1 MNEDETDPAYY
12 DGIWPYKQK
21 EVIDFDDLGEHRIFA
36 ISGNTGA
43 GKTTIFDAICYVLY
57 GEASGEE
64 RSDTSMLR
72 SQFADD
78 NVYTSVELTFQLKGK
93 RYEIKRQLGH
103 KKQGNKTIT
112 GHAVELYEVIDEEK
126 VPAVDR
132 FHVTDVN
139 KKVEDL
145 IGLSKHQFSQIVML
159 PQGEFRKL
167 LTSETENKEEILR
180 RIFKTD
186 RYKLMRELLDQ
197 KRKQWKDVLQE
208 KQKERELY
216 FRNVF
221 KLPIRD
227 GAILETLVEQEHV
240 NTHQVVEALEQET
253 AVYKAEVEQ
262 LQVEQDVQTKQLK
275 DAETRFHAAK
285 SVNEKFIDLQQKNEK
300 YNTLQENRT
309 VIEMKETSFK
319 RAEQAKR
326 LLPFEQWHEE
336 AMQNEQKAES
346 LLKQIIAKKENIM
359 NNFELAQEKYEVV
372 KNKES
377 ERENV
382 KKLVQRLEELQP
394 IIASLAEKQLN
405 LQNAE
410 IQIGKLKESMQ
421 NLDRQLEEH
430 TNQKQLMTGEL
441 QQLEQALEQYV
452 DKVEE
457 LTNMREDAKV
467 LKQAYDVWQEKQ
479 KFEKEK
485 EAAYSKMQLAVNA
498 YENMERRWLSEQAGI
513 LALHLHDGE
522 SCPVC
527 GSTTHPKKA
536 TEQSGAI
543 DENELNGLRD
553 KKNIA
558 EKLHVQLEEK
568 WNFYHHQYEQ
578 VIEEVKKRGYQS
590 EELVETYSALV
601 QKGKQLATEVNTLKA
616 SEETRKQIAV
626 KIKSVEEKV
635 DALQKQKRE
644 VETEQHRI
652 EMDCMQLRTSYEH
665 DKKNIPE
672 NLQTVQAWKVQFDQ
686 AMHELKLMEDEW
698 KKVQEAYQHWQNENI
713 RIQAEQEGATNQF
726 ESAKLKKEETFTRFM
741 KELEQSGFTDQST
754 YKEAKLSDAEME
766 LIQKEIQ
773 SYYSF
778 LEVLAKQI
786 EELHV
791 ELKDKEYMDITALG
805 EHIKELEINLDIIKE
820 KRQRAQ
826 NAVTYISDLH
836 ENIRRIDEQIHEE
849 EKAFQELVDL
859 YEVMKG
865 DNESRIS
872 FERYILIEYLEQI
885 VQIANERLRKLSNGQ
900 FYLKRSERVEKRN
913 RQSGLGLDV
922 YDAYTGQTRDVK
934 TLSGGEK
941 FNASLCLALGMAD
954 VIQAYEGGISIE
966 TMFIDEG
973 FGSLDEESL
982 TKAVDTLID
991 LQKSGRFIGVISHVQ
1006 ELKNAMPAVLEV
1018 TKQKDGCSQTRFVV
1032 K

>member
-1 MNEDETDPAYY
+1 MRPIQLIMTAF
-12 DGIWPYKQK
+12 GPYKQK

-126 VPAVDR
+126 IPAVDR

-227 GAILETLVEQEHV
+227 GALLEALVEQEHV

-275 DAETRFHAAK
+275 DAETRFHTAK

-300 YNTLQENRT
+300 YNTLQENRS
-309 VIEMKETSFK
+309 VIEMKEISFK

-336 AMQNEQKAES
+336 AMENEQKAES

-359 NNFELAQEKYEVV
+359 NNFELAQEKYEAI
-372 KNKES
+372 KNKEP
-377 ERENV
+377 ERENA

-410 IQIGKLKESMQ
+410 IQLGKLKESMQ

-430 TNQKQLMTGEL
+430 TNQKQLMSGEL
-441 QQLEQALEQYV
+441 QQLERVLERYV

-479 KFEKEK
+479 KFEQEK
-485 EAAYSKMQLAVNA
+485 ETAFTKMQETVRA

-527 GSTTHPKKA
+527 GSTNHPKKA
-536 TEQSGAI
+536 SEQSDAI
-543 DENELNGLRD
+543 NEKELNDLRD

-558 EKLHVQLEEK
+558 EKLHVQVEEK
-568 WNFYHHQYEQ
+568 WNFYHLQYEQ
-578 VIEEVKKRGYQS
+578 VIEEVKKRGYRS
-590 EELVETYSALV
+590 EELAETYSALV

-616 SEETRKQIAV
+616 SEETRKQTAV
-626 KIKSVEEKV
+626 KIKSIEEKV
-635 DALQKQKRE
+635 DALQKQKHE

-686 AMHELKLMEDEW
+686 AIHELKLMEDEW

-713 RIQAEQEGATNQF
+713 RIQAEQEGASNQF
-726 ESAKLKKEETFTRFM
+726 ESAKSKKEETFTRFM
-741 KELEQSGFTDQST
+741 KELEQSGFTNQIT
-754 YKEAKLSDAEME
+754 YKEAKLSDAEMDM
-766 LIQKEIQ
+766 LQKEIQ
-773 SYYSF
+773 SYYSS

-786 EELHV
+786 EELHA

-826 NAVTYISDLH
+826 NAVAYISDLH

-982 TKAVDTLID
+982 TKAVDALID

>member
-1 MNEDETDPAYY
+1 MRPIQLIMTAF
-12 DGIWPYKQK
+12 GPYKQK
-21 EVIDFDDLGEHRIFA
+21 EVIDFKDLGEHRIFA

-64 RSDTSMLR
+64 RSDTNMLR

-93 RYEIKRQLGH
+93 SYEIKRQLGH

-126 VPAVDR
+126 FPCVDR

-186 RYKLMRELLDQ
+186 RYKLMREILDQ

-221 KLPIRD
+221 KLPIRN
-227 GAILETLVEQEHV
+227 GALLETLVEQEHV

-253 AVYKAEVEQ
+253 IWYNAEVEQ
-262 LQVEQDVQTKQLK
+262 LHLEQNDKTKQLK
-275 DAETRFHAAK
+275 EAEARFHAAK
-285 SVNEKFIDLQQKNEK
+285 AVNEKFKDLEQKNEK
-300 YNTLQENRT
+300 YSTLQENRA
-309 VIEMKETSFK
+309 VIEMKEKSFK
-319 RAEQAKR
+319 HAEQAKR
-326 LLPFEQWHEE
+326 LLPFEQWYEE
-336 AMQNEQKAES
+336 AMQHEQQSES
-346 LLKQIIAKKENIM
+346 LLKQIIAKKEHIM
-359 NNFELAQEKYEVV
+359 NSFALAQEKYEAL
-372 KNKES
+372 KNKAS
-377 ERENV
+377 ERENA
-382 KKLVQRLEELQP
+382 KKQVQRLEELQP
-394 IIASLAEKQLN
+394 IIASLAEKKLN

-410 IQIGKLKESMQ
+410 IQIGKLKEGMQ
-421 NLDRQLEEH
+421 KLDEQLEAH
-430 TNQKQLMTGEL
+430 TNEKQRMSGEL
-441 QQLEQALEQYV
+441 QQLEVALEQYV
-452 DKVEE
+452 AKVEE

-479 KFEKEK
+479 KYEQEKEI
-485 EAAYSKMQLAVNA
+485 AFHKMQLAVSA
-498 YENMERRWLSEQAGI
+498 YEDMERRWLSEQAGI

-527 GSTTHPKKA
+527 GSMDHPKKA
-536 TEQSGAI
+536 TEQSNAI
-543 DENELNGLRD
+543 DEKELNGLRE
-553 KKNIA
+553 KKNVA
-558 EKLHVQLEEK
+558 EKSHVQLEEK
-568 WNFYHHQYEQ
+568 WNFYRVQYEQ
-578 VIEEVKKRGYQS
+578 VIEEVLKRGYRA
-590 EELVETYSALV
+590 EELVETYRALV
-601 QKGKQLATEVNTLKA
+601 QKGKQLAADVNALKA

-626 KIKSVEEKV
+626 NIKSVEEKV
-635 DALQKQKRE
+635 EELQKQKRE
-644 VETEQHRI
+644 VETMQHRT
-652 EMDCMQLRTSYEH
+652 EMECMQLRTSYEH
-665 DKKNIPE
+665 DKQNIPE
-672 NLQTVQAWKVQFDQ
+672 SLQTVQAWKVQFDQ
-686 AMHELKLMEDEW
+686 ALQELRFMEDEW
-698 KKVQEAYQHWQNENI
+698 EKVQEAYQHWQNENI
-713 RIQAEQEGATNQF
+713 RIQAEHDSASNQF
-726 ESAKLKKEETFTRFM
+726 NGAKEKKEETFTRFM
-741 KELEQSGFTDQST
+741 KELEQSGFTDQLT
-754 YKEAKLSDAEME
+754 YTESKLNDAEMDK
-766 LIQKEIQ
+766 LQQEIR
-773 SYYSF
+773 SYYSS
-778 LEVLAKQI
+778 LEVLTKQI
-786 EELHV
+786 EELKA
-791 ELKDKEYMDITALG
+791 ELKDKEYMDISSLD
-805 EHIKELEINLDIIKE
+805 EQVKELEIHLDIIKE

-826 NAVTYISDLH
+826 NAVSYITDLH
-836 ENIRRIDEQIHEE
+836 ENIKRIDEQIHEE

-865 DNESRIS
+865 DNDSRIS

-982 TKAVDTLID
+982 TKAVDALID

>member
-1 MNEDETDPAYY
+1 MRPIQLIMTAF
-12 DGIWPYKQK
+12 GPYKQK

-227 GAILETLVEQEHV
+227 GALLETLVEQEHV

-253 AVYKAEVEQ
+253 AVYKAEGEQ

-359 NNFELAQEKYEVV
+359 NNFELAQKKYEVV
-372 KNKES
+372 KNKEP
-377 ERENV
+377 ERENA

-410 IQIGKLKESMQ
+410 MQIGKLKESMQ

-430 TNQKQLMTGEL
+430 TNQKQLMSGEL

-479 KFEKEK
+479 KFEQEK

-527 GSTTHPKKA
+527 GSTNHPKKA

-543 DENELNGLRD
+543 DENELNDLRD

-558 EKLHVQLEEK
+558 EKLLVQIEEK
-568 WNFYHHQYEQ
+568 WNFYHLQYEQ
-578 VIEEVKKRGYQS
+578 VIEEVKKRGYHS

-616 SEETRKQIAV
+616 SEETRKQTAV
-626 KIKSVEEKV
+626 KIKSVEKKV

-672 NLQTVQAWKVQFDQ
+672 NLQTVQEWKVQFDQ
-686 AMHELKLMEDEW
+686 AMHELRLMEDEW

-741 KELEQSGFTDQST
+741 KELEQSGFTDQPT

-766 LIQKEIQ
+766 MIQKEIQ
-773 SYYSF
+773 SYYSS

-786 EELHV
+786 EELHA

-826 NAVTYISDLH
+826 NTVTYISDLH

-982 TKAVDTLID
+982 TKAVDALID

>member
-1 MNEDETDPAYY
+1 MRPLQLIMTAF
-12 DGIWPYKQK
+12 GPYKQR
-21 EVIDFDDLGEHRIFA
+21 EIIDFSDLGDYRIFA

-78 NVYTSVELTFQLKGK
+78 NVYTSVELIFQLKGK
-93 RYEIKRQLGH
+93 QYEIKRQLGH
-103 KKQGNKTIT
+103 KKQGNKTVT
-112 GHAVELYEVIDEEK
+112 GHAVELYEVIGDEK
-126 VPAVDR
+126 VPCVDR

-227 GAILETLVEQEHV
+227 GSLLETLVQQEHV

-253 AVYKAEVEQ
+253 SCYEAEVEQ
-262 LQVEQDVQTKQLK
+262 LQALQTLQTQQLK
-275 DAETRFHAAK
+275 EVDGRFHAAK
-285 SVNEKFIDLQQKNEK
+285 SVNEKFKDLQQKQEQQT
-300 YNTLQENRT
+300 TLQENRAQ
-309 VIEMKETSFK
+309 IEMQERRFK
-319 RAEQAKR
+319 HAEQAKR
-326 LLPFEQWHEE
+326 LIPFEQWYEE
-336 AMQNEQKAES
+336 ALQSEQNAEQ
-346 LLKQIIAKKENIM
+346 LLKQIAVKKEKTAET
-359 NNFELAQEKYEVV
+359 FGLAQEKYEDLKCRESVREEAK
-372 KNKES
+372 KN
-377 ERENV
+377 
-382 KKLVQRLEELQP
+382 VQRLEELQP
-394 IIASLAEKQLN
+394 IIASLAEKKST
-405 LQNAE
+405 LQKAE
-410 IQIGKLKESMQ
+410 LQGEKLKAGVHKLEQ
-421 NLDRQLEEH
+421 QLEG
-430 TNQKQLMTGEL
+430 QISKKQQIAGEL
-441 QQLEQALEQYV
+441 QQLEVALEQYV
-452 DKVEE
+452 VKVEE

-467 LKQAYDVWQEKQ
+467 LKQAYDVWKEKQTNEQEKQ
-479 KFEKEK
+479 T
-485 EAAYSKMQLAVNA
+485 AYQRMEIAVKA
-498 YENMERRWLSEQAGI
+498 YEDMERRWLNEQAGV

-522 SCPVC
+522 CCPVC
-527 GSTTHPKKA
+527 GSTNHPKKA
-536 TEQSGAI
+536 TELGDSI
-543 DENELNGLRD
+543 DEKQLNELREN
-553 KKNIA
+553 KNVA

-568 WNFYHHQYEQ
+568 WNFYRLQYEQ
-578 VIEEVKKRGYQS
+578 VIEEVVKRGYRS
-590 EELVETYSALV
+590 EELVETYRELV
-601 QKGKQLATEVNTLKA
+601 QKGKQLAAEVNALKA
-616 SEETRKQIAV
+616 SEEKRKQLASSL
-626 KIKSVEEKV
+626 KGLEEQLEE
-635 DALQKQKRE
+635 LQKQKRE
-644 VETEQHRI
+644 AEAMQHRTEI
-652 EMDCMQLRTSYEH
+652 ECIELRTSYEH
-665 DKKNIPE
+665 NQQKIPE
-672 NLQTVQAWKVQFDQ
+672 SLQTLEAWKQQFDD
-686 AMHELKLMEDEW
+686 AIKELRLMEDEW

-713 RIQAEQEGATNQF
+713 RIQAEYDGAMKQVTQTK
-726 ESAKLKKEETFTRFM
+726 EKKEETLLRFTT
-741 KELEQSGFTDQST
+741 ELQQGGFIDQQA
-754 YKEAKLSDAEME
+754 YKEAKLSDIEMKH
-766 LIQKEIQ
+766 LQDQIQK
-773 SYYSF
+773 YYSS

-786 EELHV
+786 EELTN
-791 ELKDKEYMDITALG
+791 ELAGKEWTNITVL
-805 EHIKELEINLDIIKE
+805 EEQMKELEIQLDITKE

-826 NAVTYISDLH
+826 SAVAYISDLY
-836 ENIRRIDEQIHEE
+836 ENIKRIDEQIHEE

-982 TKAVDTLID
+982 TKAVDALID

>member
-1 MNEDETDPAYY
+1 MRPIQLIMTAF
-12 DGIWPYKQK
+12 GPYKQK

-227 GAILETLVEQEHV
+227 GALLETLVEQEHV

-253 AVYKAEVEQ
+253 AVYKAEGEQ

-359 NNFELAQEKYEVV
+359 NNFELAQKKYEVV
-372 KNKES
+372 KNKEP
-377 ERENV
+377 ERENA

-410 IQIGKLKESMQ
+410 MQIGKLKESMQ

-430 TNQKQLMTGEL
+430 TNQKQLMSGEL

-479 KFEKEK
+479 KFEQEK

-527 GSTTHPKKA
+527 GSTNHPKKA

-543 DENELNGLRD
+543 DENELNDLRD

-558 EKLHVQLEEK
+558 EKLHVQIEEK

-578 VIEEVKKRGYQS
+578 VIEEVKKRGYHS

-616 SEETRKQIAV
+616 SEETRKQTAV

-686 AMHELKLMEDEW
+686 AMHELRLMEDEW

-741 KELEQSGFTDQST
+741 KELEQSGFTDQPT

-766 LIQKEIQ
+766 MIQKEIQ
-773 SYYSF
+773 SYYSS

-786 EELHV
+786 EELHA

-982 TKAVDTLID
+982 TKAVDALID

>member
-1 MNEDETDPAYY
+1 MRPIQLIMTAF
-12 DGIWPYKQK
+12 GPYKQK

-227 GAILETLVEQEHV
+227 GALLETLVEQEHV
-240 NTHQVVEALEQET
+240 NTHQVVEALEQEI

-359 NNFELAQEKYEVV
+359 NNFELAQKKYEVV
-372 KNKES
+372 KNKEP
-377 ERENV
+377 ERENA

-410 IQIGKLKESMQ
+410 MQIGKLKESMQ

-430 TNQKQLMTGEL
+430 TNQKQLMSGEL

-479 KFEKEK
+479 KFEQEK

-527 GSTTHPKKA
+527 GSTNHPKKA

-543 DENELNGLRD
+543 DENELNDLRD

-558 EKLHVQLEEK
+558 EKLLVQIEEK
-568 WNFYHHQYEQ
+568 WNFYHLQYEQ
-578 VIEEVKKRGYQS
+578 VIEEVKKRGYHS

-616 SEETRKQIAV
+616 SEETRKQTAV

-672 NLQTVQAWKVQFDQ
+672 NLQTVQEWKVQFDQ

-741 KELEQSGFTDQST
+741 KELEQSGFTDQPT

-766 LIQKEIQ
+766 MIQKEIQ
-773 SYYSF
+773 SYYSS

-786 EELHV
+786 EELHA

-820 KRQRAQ
+820 KRQRVQ
-826 NAVTYISDLH
+826 NTVTYISDLH

-982 TKAVDTLID
+982 TKAVDALID

>member
-1 MNEDETDPAYY
+1 MRPLQLIMTAF
-12 DGIWPYKQK
+12 GPYKQQ
-21 EVIDFDDLGEHRIFA
+21 EVIDFNDLGDHRIFA

-64 RSDTSMLR
+64 RSDMSMLR

-93 RYEIKRQLGH
+93 QYEIKRQLGH
-103 KKQGNKTIT
+103 KKQGNKTVT
-112 GHAVELYEVIDEEK
+112 GHAVELYEVIGDEK
-126 VPAVDR
+126 IPCVDR

-221 KLPIRD
+221 KLPVRD
-227 GAILETLVEQEHV
+227 GSLLETLVQQEHV

-253 AVYKAEVEQ
+253 GCYEAEVEQ
-262 LQVEQDVQTKQLK
+262 LQTQQIGQAQQLK
-275 DAETRFHAAK
+275 EVEVRFHAAK
-285 SVNEKFIDLQQKNEK
+285 SVNEKFKDLEQKQEQQEALQANREQIEIEEK
-300 YNTLQENRT
+300 R
-309 VIEMKETSFK
+309 FK
-319 RAEQAKR
+319 LAEQAKR
-326 LLPFEQWHEE
+326 LVPFEQWYEE
-336 AMQNEQKAES
+336 AMQSEQNAEQ
-346 LLKQIIAKKENIM
+346 LLKQIFAKKEKTVES
-359 NNFELAQEKYEVV
+359 FRLAQEKYEEL
-372 KNKES
+372 KGKES
-377 ERENV
+377 VREEA
-382 KKLVQRLEELQP
+382 KKDVQRLEELES
-394 IIASLAEKQLN
+394 IIASLAEKKSN
-405 LQNAE
+405 LQKVE
-410 IQIGKLKESMQ
+410 IQREKLNEGIHKFEH
-421 NLDRQLEEH
+421 QLEGQ
-430 TNQKQLMTGEL
+430 TSQKQQVAGEL
-441 QQLEQALEQYV
+441 QQLEAALEQYV
-452 DKVEE
+452 TKVEE
-457 LTNMREDAKV
+457 LTNMREDAKI
-467 LKQAYDVWQEKQ
+467 LKQAYDVWNEKQ
-479 KFEKEK
+479 KYEKEK
-485 EAAYSKMQLAVNA
+485 ESSSQKVEIVVKA
-498 YENMERRWLSEQAGI
+498 YEEMEQLWLNEQAGM
-513 LALHLHDGE
+513 LAQHLHDGE

-527 GSTTHPKKA
+527 GSTTHPNKA
-536 TEQSGAI
+536 TERGDSI
-543 DENELNGLRD
+543 DEQQLNELRE
-553 KKNIA
+553 KKTVA
-558 EKLHVQLEEK
+558 EKLHMQVAEK
-568 WNFYHHQYEQ
+568 WNFYRAQYEQ
-578 VIEEVKKRGYQS
+578 VIEEVANRGYRS
-590 EELVETYSALV
+590 EELAETYRTLV
-601 QKGKQLATEVNTLKA
+601 QKGKQLVAEVNALKE
-616 SEETRKQIAV
+616 SEEKRKQLASSL
-626 KIKSVEEKV
+626 KGFEQQVEE
-635 DALQKQKRE
+635 LQKQKHEAEAMLHR
-644 VETEQHRI
+644 TELECI
-652 EMDCMQLRTSYEH
+652 ELRTSYEH
-665 DKKNIPE
+665 DQQKIPE
-672 NLQTVQAWKVQFDQ
+672 SLQTLEAWKKQFQ
-686 AMHELKLMEDEW
+686 HAVSTLRFMEDEW
-698 KKVQEAYQHWQNENI
+698 KKVQEVYQHWQNENI
-713 RIQAEQEGATNQF
+713 RVQAEHDGVVKQVTQTKE
-726 ESAKLKKEETFTRFM
+726 KKEETLLRFM
-741 KELEQSGFTDQST
+741 TELQQGGFINQQAYT
-754 YKEAKLSDAEME
+754 EAKLTDVEIKHLQE
-766 LIQKEIQ
+766 HIKE
-773 SYYSF
+773 YYSS
-778 LEVLAKQI
+778 LEVVAKQI
-786 EELHV
+786 EELTN
-791 ELKDKEYMDITALG
+791 ELAGKEWTDITVL
-805 EHIKELEINLDIIKE
+805 EEQMKELEIQLDITKE

-826 NAVTYISDLH
+826 NAVAYISDLH
-836 ENIRRIDEQIHEE
+836 DNIKRIDEQIHEE

-982 TKAVDTLID
+982 TKAVDALID

>member
-1 MNEDETDPAYY
+1 MRPIQLIMTAF
-12 DGIWPYKQK
+12 GPYKQK

-227 GAILETLVEQEHV
+227 GALLETLVEQEHV

-262 LQVEQDVQTKQLK
+262 LQVEQDIQTKQLK

-359 NNFELAQEKYEVV
+359 NNFELAQKKYEVV
-372 KNKES
+372 KNKEP
-377 ERENV
+377 ERENA

-410 IQIGKLKESMQ
+410 MQIGKLRESMQ

-430 TNQKQLMTGEL
+430 TNQKQLMTGQL

-479 KFEKEK
+479 KFEQEK

-543 DENELNGLRD
+543 DENELNDLRD

-558 EKLHVQLEEK
+558 EKLHVQVEEK
-568 WNFYHHQYEQ
+568 WNFYHLQYEQ

-686 AMHELKLMEDEW
+686 AMHELRLMEDEW

-773 SYYSF
+773 SYYSS

-982 TKAVDTLID
+982 TKAVDALID

>member
-1 MNEDETDPAYY
+1 MRPIQLIMTAF
-12 DGIWPYKQK
+12 GPYKQK

-253 AVYKAEVEQ
+253 VVYKAEVEQ

-441 QQLEQALEQYV
+441 QQLERALEQYV

-635 DALQKQKRE
+635 DALQKQKRD

-713 RIQAEQEGATNQF
+713 RIQAEQEGASNQF
-726 ESAKLKKEETFTRFM
+726 ESAKSKKEETFTRFM
-741 KELEQSGFTDQST
+741 KELEQSGFTDQIT

-773 SYYSF
+773 SYYSS

-982 TKAVDTLID
+982 TKAVDALID

>member
-1 MNEDETDPAYY
+1 MRPIQLIMTAF
-12 DGIWPYKQK
+12 GPYKQK
-21 EVIDFDDLGEHRIFA
+21 EVIDFKDLGEHRIFA

-64 RSDTSMLR
+64 RSDTNMLR

-78 NVYTSVELTFQLKGK
+78 DVYTSVELTFQLKGK
-93 RYEIKRQLGH
+93 SYEIKRQLGH

-126 VPAVDR
+126 VPCVDR

-186 RYKLMRELLDQ
+186 RYKLMREILDQ

-227 GAILETLVEQEHV
+227 GALLEALVEQEHV

-253 AVYKAEVEQ
+253 IWYNAEVEQ
-262 LQVEQDVQTKQLK
+262 LHLEQNDKTKQLK
-275 DAETRFHAAK
+275 EAEERFHAAK
-285 SVNEKFIDLQQKNEK
+285 AVNEKFKDLEQKNEK
-300 YNTLQENRT
+300 YSILQENRA
-309 VIEMKETSFK
+309 VIEMKEKSFK
-319 RAEQAKR
+319 HAEQAKR

-336 AMQNEQKAES
+336 AMQYEQQSES
-346 LLKQIIAKKENIM
+346 LLKQLIAKKEHIM
-359 NNFELAQEKYEVV
+359 NSFALAQEKYEAL
-372 KNKES
+372 KNKAS
-377 ERENV
+377 ERENA
-382 KKLVQRLEELQP
+382 KKQVQRLEELQP
-394 IIASLAEKQLN
+394 IIASLAEKKLN

-410 IQIGKLKESMQ
+410 IHIGKLKEGMQ
-421 NLDRQLEEH
+421 KLDEQLEAHKNE
-430 TNQKQLMTGEL
+430 KQRMSGEL
-441 QQLEQALEQYV
+441 QQLEAALEQYV
-452 DKVEE
+452 AKVEE

-479 KFEKEK
+479 KYELEKES
-485 EAAYSKMQLAVNA
+485 AFHKMQQAVST

-527 GSTTHPKKA
+527 GSMDHPKKA
-536 TEQSGAI
+536 TEQSNAI
-543 DENELNGLRD
+543 DEKELNELRE
-553 KKNIA
+553 KKTIA
-558 EKLHVQLEEK
+558 VKLHVQLEEK
-568 WNFYHHQYEQ
+568 WNFYRVQYEQ
-578 VIEEVKKRGYQS
+578 VIEEVLKRGYRS

-601 QKGKQLATEVNTLKA
+601 QKGKQLAAEVNALKA

-626 KIKSVEEKV
+626 NLKSVEEKV
-635 DALQKQKRE
+635 EELQKQKRE
-644 VETEQHRI
+644 VETVQHRT
-652 EMDCMQLRTSYEH
+652 EMECMQLRTSYEH
-665 DKKNIPE
+665 DKQNIPE
-672 NLQTVQAWKVQFDQ
+672 SLQTVQAWKVQFDQ
-686 AMHELKLMEDEW
+686 ALQELRLMEDEW
-698 KKVQEAYQHWQNENI
+698 EKVQEAYQHWQNENI
-713 RIQAEQEGATNQF
+713 RIQAEHDNASNQF
-726 ESAKLKKEETFTRFM
+726 SSAKEKKEETFTRFM
-741 KELEQSGFTDQST
+741 KELEQSGFTDQLT
-754 YKEAKLSDAEME
+754 YKESKLNDAEMDK
-766 LIQKEIQ
+766 LQQEIQ
-773 SYYSF
+773 SYYSS
-778 LEVLAKQI
+778 LEVLTKQI
-786 EELHV
+786 EELKAD
-791 ELKDKEYMDITALG
+791 LKDKEYMDISSLD
-805 EHIKELEINLDIIKE
+805 EQVRELEISLDIIKE

-826 NAVTYISDLH
+826 NAVSYITDLH
-836 ENIRRIDEQIHEE
+836 EHIKRIDEQIHEE

-865 DNESRIS
+865 DNDSRIS

-982 TKAVDTLID
+982 TKAVDALID

>member
-1 MNEDETDPAYY
+1 MRPIQLIMTAF
-12 DGIWPYKQK
+12 GPYKQK

-103 KKQGNKTIT
+103 KKQGNKTVT

-208 KQKERELY
+208 KQKERELH

-227 GAILETLVEQEHV
+227 GALLETLVEQEHV

-309 VIEMKETSFK
+309 VIEMKEASFK

-336 AMQNEQKAES
+336 AMQNEQRAES
-346 LLKQIIAKKENIM
+346 LLKQIIAKKENITKS
-359 NNFELAQEKYEVV
+359 FELAQEKYEEV
-372 KNKES
+372 KDKEP
-377 ERENV
+377 ERENA

-410 IQIGKLKESMQ
+410 VQVGKLKASMQ
-421 NLDRQLEEH
+421 NLEQQLEEH
-430 TNQKQLMTGEL
+430 TNQKQLMSSEL
-441 QQLEQALEQYV
+441 QQLERALEQYV
-452 DKVEE
+452 AKVEE

-485 EAAYSKMQLAVNA
+485 ETAFTKMQEAVRA

-527 GSTTHPKKA
+527 GSTNHPKKA
-536 TEQSGAI
+536 TEQSDAI
-543 DENELNGLRD
+543 DEKELNDLRD
-553 KKNIA
+553 KKNLA

-568 WNFYHHQYEQ
+568 WNFYHLQYEQ
-578 VIEEVKKRGYQS
+578 IIVEVKKRGYRS
-590 EELVETYSALV
+590 EKLDETYSALV
-601 QKGKQLATEVNTLKA
+601 HKGKQLATEVNTLKA
-616 SEETRKQIAV
+616 SEETRKQTAV

-686 AMHELKLMEDEW
+686 AMHELRLMEDEW

-766 LIQKEIQ
+766 SIQKEIQ
-773 SYYSF
+773 SYYSS

-786 EELHV
+786 EELQA

-826 NAVTYISDLH
+826 NAVTYISELH
-836 ENIRRIDEQIHEE
+836 ENIRHIDEQIHEE

-982 TKAVDTLID
+982 TKAVDALID

>member
-1 MNEDETDPAYY
+1 MRPIQLIMTAF
-12 DGIWPYKQK
+12 GPYKQK

-208 KQKERELY
+208 KQKERELH

-227 GAILETLVEQEHV
+227 GALLETLVEQEHV

-309 VIEMKETSFK
+309 VIEMKEASFK

-336 AMQNEQKAES
+336 AMQNEQRAES
-346 LLKQIIAKKENIM
+346 LLKQIIAKKENITKS
-359 NNFELAQEKYEVV
+359 FELAQEKYEEV
-372 KNKES
+372 KDKEP
-377 ERENV
+377 ERENA

-410 IQIGKLKESMQ
+410 VQVGKLKASMQ
-421 NLDRQLEEH
+421 NLEQQLEEH
-430 TNQKQLMTGEL
+430 TNQKQLMSSEL
-441 QQLEQALEQYV
+441 QQLERALEQYV
-452 DKVEE
+452 AKVEE

-485 EAAYSKMQLAVNA
+485 ETAFTKMQEAVRA

-527 GSTTHPKKA
+527 GSTNHPKKA
-536 TEQSGAI
+536 TEQSDAI
-543 DENELNGLRD
+543 DEKELNDLRD
-553 KKNIA
+553 KKNLA

-568 WNFYHHQYEQ
+568 WNFYHLQYEQ
-578 VIEEVKKRGYQS
+578 IIVEVKKRGYRS
-590 EELVETYSALV
+590 EKLDETYSALV
-601 QKGKQLATEVNTLKA
+601 HKGKQLATEVNTLKA
-616 SEETRKQIAV
+616 SEETRKQTAV

-686 AMHELKLMEDEW
+686 AMHELRLMEDEW

-766 LIQKEIQ
+766 SIQKEIQ
-773 SYYSF
+773 SYYSS

-786 EELHV
+786 EELQA

-826 NAVTYISDLH
+826 NAVTYISELH
-836 ENIRRIDEQIHEE
+836 ENIRHIDEQIHEE

-982 TKAVDTLID
+982 TKAVDALID

>member
-1 MNEDETDPAYY
+1 MRPIQLIMTAF
-12 DGIWPYKQK
+12 GPYKQK

-227 GAILETLVEQEHV
+227 GALLETLVEQEHV

-253 AVYKAEVEQ
+253 TAYKAEVEH
-262 LQVEQDVQTKQLK
+262 LQVEQDTQTKQLK
-275 DAETRFHAAK
+275 HAETRFHAAK

-300 YNTLQENRT
+300 YNTLQENRP

-326 LLPFEQWHEE
+326 LLPFEQWYEE
-336 AMQNEQKAES
+336 ALQNEQKVES
-346 LLKQIIAKKENIM
+346 LLKQIIAKKENIT
-359 NNFELAQEKYEVV
+359 NSFELAQEKYEEV
-372 KNKES
+372 KNKEP
-377 ERENV
+377 ERENA
-382 KKLVQRLEELQP
+382 KKLVQRLEELQS

-410 IQIGKLKESMQ
+410 VQVVKLKESMQ
-421 NLDRQLEEH
+421 NLEQQLEVH
-430 TNQKQLMTGEL
+430 TNQKQLMSGEL
-441 QQLEQALEQYV
+441 QQLERALEQYV
-452 DKVEE
+452 AKVEE
-457 LTNMREDAKV
+457 LTNMREDAKI

-485 EAAYSKMQLAVNA
+485 EAAYSKMQLVVNA

-527 GSTTHPKKA
+527 GSTNHPKKA
-536 TEQSGAI
+536 TEQSDAI
-543 DENELNGLRD
+543 DEKELNDLRD
-553 KKNIA
+553 KKNSA

-568 WNFYHHQYEQ
+568 WNFYHLQYEQ
-578 VIEEVKKRGYQS
+578 VIEEVKKRGYRS
-590 EELVETYSALV
+590 EELAETYSALV

-616 SEETRKQIAV
+616 SEETRKQTTV
-626 KIKSVEEKV
+626 NIKNVEEKV
-635 DALQKQKRE
+635 DILQKQKHE
-644 VETEQHRI
+644 VETEQHRT
-652 EMDCMQLRTSYEH
+652 EMECMQLRTSYEH

-672 NLQTVQAWKVQFDQ
+672 SLQTVQAWKIQFDQ
-686 AMHELKLMEDEW
+686 AMHNLKLMEDEW

-713 RIQAEQEGATNQF
+713 RIQAEQESASNQF
-726 ESAKLKKEETFTRFM
+726 ESAKLKKEETFVRFM
-741 KELEQSGFTDQST
+741 KELEQSGFTDQTT
-754 YKEAKLSDAEME
+754 YKEAKLSDIEMDT
-766 LIQKEIQ
+766 LQKEIQ
-773 SYYSF
+773 SYYSS

-786 EELHV
+786 EELHA

-805 EHIKELEINLDIIKE
+805 EHIKDLEINLDIIKE

-982 TKAVDTLID
+982 TKAVDALID

>member
-1 MNEDETDPAYY
+1 MRPIQLIMTAF
-12 DGIWPYKQK
+12 GPYKQK

-78 NVYTSVELTFQLKGK
+78 NTYTSVELTFQLKGK

-197 KRKQWKDVLQE
+197 KRKQWKDILQE

-227 GAILETLVEQEHV
+227 GALLETLVEREHV

-253 AVYKAEVEQ
+253 AAYKAEVEQ

-300 YNTLQENRT
+300 YNTLQENRP

-326 LLPFEQWHEE
+326 LLPFEQWYGE

-346 LLKQIIAKKENIM
+346 LLKQIIAKKENIT
-359 NNFELAQEKYEVV
+359 NSFELAQEKYEVV
-372 KNKES
+372 KNKEP
-377 ERENV
+377 EREDA

-410 IQIGKLKESMQ
+410 IQIRKLKESMQ
-421 NLDRQLEEH
+421 NLDRQLDEH
-430 TNQKQLMTGEL
+430 TNQKQLMSGEL
-441 QQLEQALEQYV
+441 QQLERALEQYV
-452 DKVEE
+452 AKVEE

-479 KFEKEK
+479 KFEQEK
-485 EAAYSKMQLAVNA
+485 EAAYHKMQLAVNA

-527 GSTTHPKKA
+527 GSAEHPKKA
-536 TEQSGAI
+536 TEQSDAI
-543 DENELNGLRD
+543 DEKELNDLRD
-553 KKNIA
+553 KKNVA

-568 WNFYHHQYEQ
+568 WNFYQLQYEQ
-578 VIEEVKKRGYQS
+578 VIEEVKQRGYRS
-590 EELVETYSALV
+590 EELAETYSALV
-601 QKGKQLATEVNTLKA
+601 QKGKQLVTEVNTLKA
-616 SEETRKQIAV
+616 SEETRKQTAV
-626 KIKSVEEKV
+626 NIKSIEEKI

-672 NLQTVQAWKVQFDQ
+672 NLQTVPAWKVQFDQ
-686 AMHELKLMEDEW
+686 AMHELRLMEGEW

-713 RIQAEQEGATNQF
+713 RIQAEQEGASTQF

-766 LIQKEIQ
+766 MIQKEIQ
-773 SYYSF
+773 SYYSS

-786 EELHV
+786 EELHAEV
-791 ELKDKEYMDITALG
+791 KDKEYMDITVLG
-805 EHIKELEINLDIIKE
+805 EHIQELEINLDIIKE

-836 ENIRRIDEQIHEE
+836 ENIKRIDEQIHEE

-982 TKAVDTLID
+982 TKAVDALID

-1018 TKQKDGCSQTRFVV
+1018 TKQKDGCSETRFVV

>member
-1 MNEDETDPAYY
+1 MRPLQLIMTAF
-12 DGIWPYKQK
+12 GPYKQR
-21 EVIDFDDLGEHRIFA
+21 EVIDFSDLGDHRIFA

-78 NVYTSVELTFQLKGK
+78 NIYTSVELTFQLKGK
-93 RYEIKRQLGH
+93 QYEIKRQLGH
-103 KKQGNKTIT
+103 KKQGNKTVT
-112 GHAVELYEVIDEEK
+112 GHAVELYEVIGDEK
-126 VPAVDR
+126 VPCVDR

-221 KLPIRD
+221 KLPVRD
-227 GAILETLVEQEHV
+227 DSLLETLVQQEHV
-240 NTHQVVEALEQET
+240 NTHQVVEALEQEKNC
-253 AVYKAEVEQ
+253 YEAEVEQ
-262 LQVEQDVQTKQLK
+262 LQAQQTLQTQQLK
-275 DAETRFHAAK
+275 KAEDRFHTAK
-285 SVNEKFIDLQQKNEK
+285 SINEKFKDLQQKQEK
-300 YNTLQENRT
+300 QAVLQANREQ
-309 VIEMKETSFK
+309 IETEEQRFK
-319 RAEQAKR
+319 LAEQAKR
-326 LLPFEQWHEE
+326 LLPFEQWYEE
-336 AMQNEQKAES
+336 AVQSEQNAEQ
-346 LLKQIIAKKENIM
+346 LLKQISVKKEKTVKA
-359 NNFELAQEKYEVV
+359 FELAYEKYEEL
-372 KNKES
+372 KGKES
-377 ERENV
+377 VREEG
-382 KKLVQRLEELQP
+382 KKTVQRLEELQP
-394 IIASLAEKQLN
+394 IIASLAEKKSK
-405 LQNAE
+405 LQQAE
-410 IQIGKLKESMQ
+410 LQSGKLKEGIQ
-421 NLDRQLEEH
+421 KFEKQLEGQIS
-430 TNQKQLMTGEL
+430 QKQQIAGEL
-441 QQLEQALEQYV
+441 LQLEVALEQYV
-452 DKVEE
+452 AKVEE

-467 LKQAYDVWQEKQ
+467 LKQAYDVWKEKQ
-479 KFEKEK
+479 KYEQEKEV
-485 EAAYSKMQLAVNA
+485 ANQKMEVAVKA
-498 YENMERRWLSEQAGI
+498 YEEMEHRWLNEQAGM
-513 LALHLHDGE
+513 LALHLHEGE

-527 GSTTHPKKA
+527 GSIDHPKKA
-536 TEQSGAI
+536 TERGDSI
-543 DENELNGLRD
+543 DEKQLNELRE
-553 KKNIA
+553 KKTVA
-558 EKLHVQLEEK
+558 EKLHVQVEEK
-568 WNFYHHQYEQ
+568 WNFYRLQYEQ
-578 VIEEVKKRGYQS
+578 VIDEVVKRGYRS
-590 EELVETYSALV
+590 EELVETYRTLV
-601 QKGKQLATEVNTLKA
+601 QNGKQLAAEVNTLKE
-616 SEETRKQIAV
+616 SEEKRKQLALSV
-626 KIKSVEEKV
+626 KGLEEKV
-635 DALQKQKRE
+635 EELQKQKRE
-644 VETEQHRI
+644 AEVMQHRT
-652 EMDCMQLRTSYEH
+652 EMECMQLRTSYEH
-665 DKKNIPE
+665 DQQKTHE
-672 NLQTVQAWKVQFDQ
+672 DLQTLEAWKKQFDQ
-686 AMHELKLMEDEW
+686 AVSTLRFMEEEW
-698 KKVQEAYQHWQNENI
+698 KKVQEAYQYWQNENI
-713 RIQAEQEGATNQF
+713 RIQAEYDGALKQV
-726 ESAKLKKEETFTRFM
+726 SHAKEKQEETLLRFTT
-741 KELEQSGFTDQST
+741 ELEQGGFIDQQA
-754 YKEAKLSDAEME
+754 YKEAKLTDVEMKHLHE
-766 LIQKEIQ
+766 QIQE
-773 SYYSF
+773 YYSS

-786 EELHV
+786 EELV
-791 ELKDKEYMDITALG
+791 NELSGKEWTDITAL
-805 EHIKELEINLDIIKE
+805 EEQMKELGIQLDITKE

-826 NAVTYISDLH
+826 SAVAYITDLH

-982 TKAVDTLID
+982 TKAIDALID

-1018 TKQKDGCSQTRFVV
+1018 TKQKNGCSETRFVV

>member
-1 MNEDETDPAYY
+1 MRPIQLIMTAF
-12 DGIWPYKQK
+12 GPYKQK

-300 YNTLQENRT
+300 YNTLQENHT

-346 LLKQIIAKKENIM
+346 LLKQIIAKKEKIM

-372 KNKES
+372 KNKEP

-394 IIASLAEKQLN
+394 IIASLAEKQLS

-441 QQLEQALEQYV
+441 QQLERALEQYV

-543 DENELNGLRD
+543 DENELNDLRD

-558 EKLHVQLEEK
+558 EKLHVQVEEK
-568 WNFYHHQYEQ
+568 WNFYHLQYEQ

-616 SEETRKQIAV
+616 SEETRKQTAV

-773 SYYSF
+773 SYYSS

-982 TKAVDTLID
+982 TKAVDALID

>member
-1 MNEDETDPAYY
+1 MRPIQLIMTAF
-12 DGIWPYKQK
+12 GPYKQK
-21 EVIDFDDLGEHRIFA
+21 EVIDFNDLGDHRIFA

-78 NVYTSVELTFQLKGK
+78 NTYTSVELTFQLKGK

-112 GHAVELYEVIDEEK
+112 GHAVELYEVMGEEK

-180 RIFKTD
+180 RIFKTN

-227 GAILETLVEQEHV
+227 GSLLETLVEQEHV

-253 AVYKAEVEQ
+253 DVYKAEVEQ
-262 LQVEQDVQTKQLK
+262 LQVEQEVQTKQLK

-285 SVNEKFIDLQQKNEK
+285 SLNEKFIDLQQKNEK

-319 RAEQAKR
+319 RAEEAKR
-326 LLPFEQWHEE
+326 LLPFEQWYEE
-336 AMQNEQKAES
+336 AIQNEQKAES
-346 LLKQIIAKKENIM
+346 LLKQIIAKKDNIT
-359 NNFELAQEKYEVV
+359 NSFELAQEKYEAV
-372 KNKES
+372 KNKEP
-377 ERENV
+377 ERENA

-410 IQIGKLKESMQ
+410 LQVGKLKESMQ

-430 TNQKQLMTGEL
+430 TNQKQLMSGEL
-441 QQLEQALEQYV
+441 QQLERALEQYV
-452 DKVEE
+452 TKVEE

-479 KFEKEK
+479 KFEQEK
-485 EAAYSKMQLAVNA
+485 EAAYNKMHLAVNA

-527 GSTTHPKKA
+527 GSTNHPKKA
-536 TEQSGAI
+536 TEQSDAI
-543 DENELNGLRD
+543 DEKVLNDLRD
-553 KKNIA
+553 KKNSA
-558 EKLHVQLEEK
+558 EKLYVQLEEK
-568 WNFYHHQYEQ
+568 WNFYHLQYER
-578 VIEEVKKRGYQS
+578 VIEEVKKRGYRS
-590 EELVETYSALV
+590 EELAETYSALV
-601 QKGKQLATEVNTLKA
+601 QKGKQLATEVNTLKT
-616 SEETRKQIAV
+616 SEETRKQTAV
-626 KIKSVEEKV
+626 YIKSVEEKV
-635 DALQKQKRE
+635 DVLQKQKRE

-652 EMDCMQLRTSYEH
+652 EIECMQLRTSYEH

-686 AMHELKLMEDEW
+686 AMQELKLMEEEW

-713 RIQAEQEGATNQF
+713 RIQAEQEGASTQF

-741 KELEQSGFTDQST
+741 KELEQSGFSDQIT
-754 YKEAKLSDAEME
+754 YKEAKLSNAQMDM
-766 LIQKEIQ
+766 LQKEIQ
-773 SYYSF
+773 SYYSS

-805 EHIKELEINLDIIKE
+805 EHIKDLEINLDIIKE

-826 NAVTYISDLH
+826 TAVTYISDLH

-982 TKAVDTLID
+982 TKAVDALID

>member
-1 MNEDETDPAYY
+1 MRPIQLIMTAF
-12 DGIWPYKQK
+12 GPYKQK

-275 DAETRFHAAK
+275 DAETRFHVAK

-346 LLKQIIAKKENIM
+346 LLKQIIAKKEKIM

-372 KNKES
+372 KNKEP

-394 IIASLAEKQLN
+394 IIASLAEKQLS

-441 QQLEQALEQYV
+441 QQLERALEQYV

-543 DENELNGLRD
+543 DENELNDLRD

-558 EKLHVQLEEK
+558 EKLHVQVEEK
-568 WNFYHHQYEQ
+568 WNFYHLQYEQ

-766 LIQKEIQ
+766 MIQKEIQ
-773 SYYSF
+773 SYYSS

-786 EELHV
+786 EELHA

-982 TKAVDTLID
+982 TKAVDALID

>member
-1 MNEDETDPAYY
+1 MRPIQLIMTAF
-12 DGIWPYKQK
+12 GPYKQK

-227 GAILETLVEQEHV
+227 GALLETLVEQEHV

-253 AVYKAEVEQ
+253 AVYKGEVEQ

-275 DAETRFHAAK
+275 DAETRFHEAK

-319 RAEQAKR
+319 HAEQAKR

-441 QQLEQALEQYV
+441 QQLERALEQYV

-726 ESAKLKKEETFTRFM
+726 ESAKLKREETFTRFM

-773 SYYSF
+773 SYYSS

-982 TKAVDTLID
+982 TKAVDALID

>member
-1 MNEDETDPAYY
+1 MRPLQLIMTAF
-12 DGIWPYKQK
+12 GPYKQQ
-21 EVIDFDDLGEHRIFA
+21 EVIDFSDLGDHRIFA

-93 RYEIKRQLGH
+93 QYEIKRQLGH
-103 KKQGNKTIT
+103 KKQGNKTVT
-112 GHAVELYEVIDEEK
+112 GHAVELYEVVDDEK
-126 VPAVDR
+126 VPCVDR

-221 KLPIRD
+221 KLPVRD
-227 GAILETLVEQEHV
+227 GSLLEILVQQEHV

-253 AVYKAEVEQ
+253 NCYEVEVEQ
-262 LQVEQDVQTKQLK
+262 LQAQQTLQTQQLK
-275 DAETRFHAAK
+275 EVEVRFHAGK
-285 SVNEKFIDLQQKNEK
+285 SVNEKFQDLQQKQEQQ
-300 YNTLQENRT
+300 TALQENRAQ
-309 VIEMKETSFK
+309 IESQEQRFK
-319 RAEQAKR
+319 HAEQAKR
-326 LLPFEQWHEE
+326 LLPFEQWYEE
-336 AMQNEQKAES
+336 AVQSEQNAEQ
-346 LLKQIIAKKENIM
+346 LLKQIVAKKEKTTET
-359 NNFELAQEKYEVV
+359 FGLAEEKYEEL
-372 KNKES
+372 KGKES
-377 ERENV
+377 VREEA
-382 KKLVQRLEELQP
+382 KKNVQRLDELQP
-394 IIASLAEKQLN
+394 IISSLAEKKST
-405 LQNAE
+405 LQKAE
-410 IQIGKLKESMQ
+410 LQSEKLKAGIQKLEQQLAGQISQ
-421 NLDRQLEEH
+421 KQQIAGELHQLEV
-430 TNQKQLMTGEL
+430 
-441 QQLEQALEQYV
+441 ALEQYV
-452 DKVEE
+452 AKVEE

-479 KFEKEK
+479 KYEQEKET
-485 EAAYSKMQLAVNA
+485 AYQRMELAVKS
-498 YENMERRWLSEQAGI
+498 YEDMERRWLNEQAGV
-513 LALHLHDGE
+513 LALHLHEGE

-527 GSTTHPKKA
+527 GSKTHPEKA
-536 TEQSGAI
+536 TERGDSI
-543 DENELNGLRD
+543 DEKQLNELREN
-553 KKNIA
+553 KNMA
-558 EKLHVQLEEK
+558 EKSHVQLEEK
-568 WNFYHHQYEQ
+568 WNFYRQQYEQ
-578 VIEEVKKRGYQS
+578 VIEEVIKRGYRS
-590 EELVETYSALV
+590 EELVETYRALV
-601 QKGKQLATEVNTLKA
+601 QKGKQLAAEVNTLKA
-616 SEETRKQIAV
+616 SEEKRKQLASNL
-626 KIKSVEEKV
+626 KGLEEQLEE
-635 DALQKQKRE
+635 LQKQKRE
-644 VETEQHRI
+644 AETMQHRTEI
-652 EMDCMQLRTSYEH
+652 ECIELRTSYEH
-665 DKKNIPE
+665 DQQKIPE
-672 NLQTVQAWKVQFDQ
+672 GLQTVEAWKQQFDN
-686 AMHELKLMEDEW
+686 AVKELRFMEDEW

-713 RIQAEQEGATNQF
+713 RVQAEYDGAVKQATHTK
-726 ESAKLKKEETFTRFM
+726 EKKEETFQRFM
-741 KELEQSGFTDQST
+741 TELEQGGFINQQA
-754 YKEAKLSDAEME
+754 YKEAKLKDVEMKHLQE
-766 LIQKEIQ
+766 HIQK
-773 SYYSF
+773 YYSS

-786 EELHV
+786 EELAN
-791 ELKDKEYMDITALG
+791 ELKGKEWIDITVL
-805 EHIKELEINLDIIKE
+805 EEQMKELEIQLDITKE

-826 NAVTYISDLH
+826 SAVAYISDLH

-859 YEVMKG
+859 YVVMKG

-982 TKAVDTLID
+982 TKAVDALID

>member
-1 MNEDETDPAYY
+1 MRPIQLIMTAF
-12 DGIWPYKQK
+12 GPYKQK
-21 EVIDFDDLGEHRIFA
+21 EVIDFNDLGDHRIFA

-78 NVYTSVELTFQLKGK
+78 NMYTSVELTFQLKGK

-227 GAILETLVEQEHV
+227 GSLLETLVEQEHV
-240 NTHQVVEALEQET
+240 NTHQVVEVLEQET
-253 AVYKAEVEQ
+253 DVYKAEVEQ
-262 LQVEQDVQTKQLK
+262 LQVEQEVLTKQLK

-319 RAEQAKR
+319 RAEEAKR
-326 LLPFEQWHEE
+326 LLPFEQWYEE
-336 AMQNEQKAES
+336 AIQNEQKAES
-346 LLKQIIAKKENIM
+346 LLKQIIAKKENIT
-359 NNFELAQEKYEVV
+359 NSFELAQQKYEAL
-372 KNKES
+372 KNKEP
-377 ERENV
+377 EREDA

-394 IIASLAEKQLN
+394 IIASLAEKQMN

-410 IQIGKLKESMQ
+410 IQVGKLKEGMH
-421 NLDRQLEEH
+421 NLERQLDEH
-430 TNQKQLMTGEL
+430 TNQKQQMSGEL
-441 QQLEQALEQYV
+441 QQLERALEQYV
-452 DKVEE
+452 AKVEE

-479 KFEKEK
+479 KFEQEK
-485 EAAYSKMQLAVNA
+485 EAAYNKMQMAVNA
-498 YENMERRWLSEQAGI
+498 YENMERRWLNEQAGI

-527 GSTTHPKKA
+527 GSTNHPKKA
-536 TEQSGAI
+536 TEQSDAI
-543 DENELNGLRD
+543 DEKELNDLRD
-553 KKNIA
+553 KKNTA

-568 WNFYHHQYEQ
+568 WNFYHLQYEQ
-578 VIEEVKKRGYQS
+578 VIEEVKKRGYRS
-590 EELVETYSALV
+590 EELAETYSALV

-626 KIKSVEEKV
+626 NIKSVEEKV

-652 EMDCMQLRTSYEH
+652 EIECMQLRTSYEH

-713 RIQAEQEGATNQF
+713 RIQAEQESASNQF
-726 ESAKLKKEETFTRFM
+726 ESTKLKKEETFVRFM

-754 YKEAKLSDAEME
+754 YKEAKLNDAEME
-766 LIQKEIQ
+766 MLQKEIQ
-773 SYYSF
+773 SYYSS

-786 EELHV
+786 EELRA

-805 EHIKELEINLDIIKE
+805 EHIKDLEINLDIIKE

-954 VIQAYEGGISIE
+954 VIQSYEGGISIE

-982 TKAVDTLID
+982 TKAVDALID

>member
-1 MNEDETDPAYY
+1 MRPLQLIMTAF
-12 DGIWPYKQK
+12 GPYKQR
-21 EVIDFDDLGEHRIFA
+21 EVIDFSDLGDHRIFA

-78 NVYTSVELTFQLKGK
+78 NIYTSVELTFRLKGK
-93 RYEIKRQLGH
+93 QYEIKRQLGH
-103 KKQGNKTIT
+103 KKQGNKTVT
-112 GHAVELYEVIDEEK
+112 GHAVELYEVIGDEK
-126 VPAVDR
+126 VPCVDR

-221 KLPIRD
+221 KLPVRD
-227 GAILETLVEQEHV
+227 DSLLETLVQQEHV
-240 NTHQVVEALEQET
+240 NTHQVVEALEQEKNCYEAEVKQLQAQQT
-253 AVYKAEVEQ
+253 LQTQQLKKAE
-262 LQVEQDVQTKQLK
+262 D
-275 DAETRFHAAK
+275 RFHAAK
-285 SVNEKFIDLQQKNEK
+285 SINEKFKDLQQKQEK
-300 YNTLQENRT
+300 QAVLQANREQ
-309 VIEMKETSFK
+309 IETEEQRFK
-319 RAEQAKR
+319 LAEQAKR
-326 LLPFEQWHEE
+326 LLPFEQWYEE
-336 AMQNEQKAES
+336 AVQSEQNAEQ
-346 LLKQIIAKKENIM
+346 LLKQISVKKEKTVKA
-359 NNFELAQEKYEVV
+359 FELAYEKYEEL
-372 KNKES
+372 KGKES
-377 ERENV
+377 VREEG
-382 KKLVQRLEELQP
+382 KKTVQRLEELQP
-394 IIASLAEKQLN
+394 IIASLAEKKSK
-405 LQNAE
+405 LQQAE
-410 IQIGKLKESMQ
+410 LQSGKLKEGIQ
-421 NLDRQLEEH
+421 KFEKQLEGQIS
-430 TNQKQLMTGEL
+430 QKQQIAGEL
-441 QQLEQALEQYV
+441 QQLEVALEQYV
-452 DKVEE
+452 AKVEE

-479 KFEKEK
+479 KYEQEKEV
-485 EAAYSKMQLAVNA
+485 ANQKMEVAVKA
-498 YENMERRWLSEQAGI
+498 YEEMEHRWLNEQAGM
-513 LALHLHDGE
+513 LALHLHEGE

-527 GSTTHPKKA
+527 GSIDHPKKA
-536 TEQSGAI
+536 TERGDSI
-543 DENELNGLRD
+543 DEKQLNELRE
-553 KKNIA
+553 KKTVA
-558 EKLHVQLEEK
+558 EKLHVQVEEK
-568 WNFYHHQYEQ
+568 WNFYRLQYEQ
-578 VIEEVKKRGYQS
+578 VIDEVVKRGYRS
-590 EELVETYSALV
+590 EELVETYRTLV
-601 QKGKQLATEVNTLKA
+601 QNGKQLAAEVNTLKE
-616 SEETRKQIAV
+616 SEEKRKQLALSV
-626 KIKSVEEKV
+626 KGLEEKV
-635 DALQKQKRE
+635 EELQKQKRE
-644 VETEQHRI
+644 AEVMQHRT
-652 EMDCMQLRTSYEH
+652 EMECMQLRTSYEH
-665 DKKNIPE
+665 DQQKTHE
-672 NLQTVQAWKVQFDQ
+672 DLQTLEAWKKQFDQ
-686 AMHELKLMEDEW
+686 AVSTLRFMEEEW
-698 KKVQEAYQHWQNENI
+698 KKVQEAYQYWQNENI
-713 RIQAEQEGATNQF
+713 RIQAEYGGALKQV
-726 ESAKLKKEETFTRFM
+726 SHAKEKQEETLLRFTT
-741 KELEQSGFTDQST
+741 ELEQGGFIDQQA
-754 YKEAKLSDAEME
+754 YKEAKLTDVEMKHLHE
-766 LIQKEIQ
+766 QIQE
-773 SYYSF
+773 YYSS

-786 EELHV
+786 EELV
-791 ELKDKEYMDITALG
+791 NELSGKEWTDITAL
-805 EHIKELEINLDIIKE
+805 EEQMKELGIQLDITKE

-826 NAVTYISDLH
+826 SAVAYITDLH

-982 TKAVDTLID
+982 TKAIDALID

-1018 TKQKDGCSQTRFVV
+1018 TKQKNGCSETRFVV

>member
-1 MNEDETDPAYY
+1 MRPIQLIMTAF
-12 DGIWPYKQK
+12 GPYKQK
-21 EVIDFDDLGEHRIFA
+21 EVIDFNDLGDHRIFA

-78 NVYTSVELTFQLKGK
+78 NMYTSVELTFQLKGK

-227 GAILETLVEQEHV
+227 GSLLETLVEQEHV

-253 AVYKAEVEQ
+253 DVYKAEVEQ
-262 LQVEQDVQTKQLK
+262 LQVEQEVQTKQLK

-319 RAEQAKR
+319 RAEEAKR
-326 LLPFEQWHEE
+326 LLPFEQWYEE
-336 AMQNEQKAES
+336 AIQNEQKAES
-346 LLKQIIAKKENIM
+346 LLKQIIAKKENIT
-359 NNFELAQEKYEVV
+359 NSFELAQQKYEAL
-372 KNKES
+372 KNKEP
-377 ERENV
+377 EREDA

-410 IQIGKLKESMQ
+410 IQVGELKEGMH
-421 NLDRQLEEH
+421 NLDRQLDEH
-430 TNQKQLMTGEL
+430 TNQKQQMSGEL
-441 QQLEQALEQYV
+441 QQLERALEQYV
-452 DKVEE
+452 AKVEE

-479 KFEKEK
+479 KFEQEK
-485 EAAYSKMQLAVNA
+485 EAAYNKMQMAVNA
-498 YENMERRWLSEQAGI
+498 YENMERRWLNEQAGI

-527 GSTTHPKKA
+527 GSTNHPKKA
-536 TEQSGAI
+536 TEQSDAI
-543 DENELNGLRD
+543 DEKELNDLRD
-553 KKNIA
+553 KKNTA

-568 WNFYHHQYEQ
+568 WNFYHLQYEQ
-578 VIEEVKKRGYQS
+578 VIEEVKKRGYRS
-590 EELVETYSALV
+590 EELAETYSALV

-626 KIKSVEEKV
+626 NIKSVEEKV

-652 EMDCMQLRTSYEH
+652 EIECMQLRTSYEH

-713 RIQAEQEGATNQF
+713 RIQAEQESASNQF
-726 ESAKLKKEETFTRFM
+726 ESTKLKKEETFVRFM

-754 YKEAKLSDAEME
+754 YKAAKLSDTAMEM
-766 LIQKEIQ
+766 LQKEIQ
-773 SYYSF
+773 SYYSS

-786 EELHV
+786 EELRA

-805 EHIKELEINLDIIKE
+805 EHIKDLEINLDIIKE

-954 VIQAYEGGISIE
+954 VIQSYEGGISIE

-982 TKAVDTLID
+982 TKAVDALID

>member
-1 MNEDETDPAYY
+1 MRPLQLIMTAF
-12 DGIWPYKQK
+12 GPYKQR
-21 EVIDFDDLGEHRIFA
+21 EVIDFSDLGDHRIFA

-78 NVYTSVELTFQLKGK
+78 NIYTSVELTFQLKGK
-93 RYEIKRQLGH
+93 QYEIKRQLGH
-103 KKQGNKTIT
+103 KKQGNKTVT
-112 GHAVELYEVIDEEK
+112 GHAVELYEVIGDEK
-126 VPAVDR
+126 VPCVDR

-221 KLPIRD
+221 KLPVRD
-227 GAILETLVEQEHV
+227 DSLLETLVQQEHV
-240 NTHQVVEALEQET
+240 NTHQVVEALEQEKNC
-253 AVYKAEVEQ
+253 YEAEVEQ
-262 LQVEQDVQTKQLK
+262 LQAQQTLQTQQLK
-275 DAETRFHAAK
+275 KAEDRFHTAK
-285 SVNEKFIDLQQKNEK
+285 SINEKFKDLQQKQEK
-300 YNTLQENRT
+300 QAVLQANREQ
-309 VIEMKETSFK
+309 IETEEQRFK
-319 RAEQAKR
+319 LAEQAKR
-326 LLPFEQWHEE
+326 LLPFEQWYEE
-336 AMQNEQKAES
+336 AVQSEQNAEQ
-346 LLKQIIAKKENIM
+346 LLKQISVKKEKTVKA
-359 NNFELAQEKYEVV
+359 FELAYEKYEEL
-372 KNKES
+372 KGKES
-377 ERENV
+377 VREEG
-382 KKLVQRLEELQP
+382 KKTVQRLEELQP
-394 IIASLAEKQLN
+394 IIASLAEKKSK
-405 LQNAE
+405 LQQAE
-410 IQIGKLKESMQ
+410 LQSGKLKEGIQ
-421 NLDRQLEEH
+421 KFEKQLEGQIS
-430 TNQKQLMTGEL
+430 QKQQIAGEL
-441 QQLEQALEQYV
+441 QQLEVALEQYV
-452 DKVEE
+452 AKVEE

-479 KFEKEK
+479 KYEQEKEV
-485 EAAYSKMQLAVNA
+485 ANQKMEVAVKA
-498 YENMERRWLSEQAGI
+498 YEEMEHRWLNEQAGM
-513 LALHLHDGE
+513 LALHLHEGE

-527 GSTTHPKKA
+527 GSIDHPKKA
-536 TEQSGAI
+536 TERGDSI
-543 DENELNGLRD
+543 DEKQLNELRE
-553 KKNIA
+553 KKTVA
-558 EKLHVQLEEK
+558 EKLHVQVEEK
-568 WNFYHHQYEQ
+568 WNFYRLQYEQ
-578 VIEEVKKRGYQS
+578 VIDEVVKRGYRS
-590 EELVETYSALV
+590 EELVETYRTLV
-601 QKGKQLATEVNTLKA
+601 QNGKQLAAEVNTLKE
-616 SEETRKQIAV
+616 SEEKRKQLALSV
-626 KIKSVEEKV
+626 KGLEEKV
-635 DALQKQKRE
+635 EELQKQKRE
-644 VETEQHRI
+644 AEVMQHRT
-652 EMDCMQLRTSYEH
+652 EMECMQLRTSYEH
-665 DKKNIPE
+665 DQQKTHE
-672 NLQTVQAWKVQFDQ
+672 DLQTLEAWKKQFDQ
-686 AMHELKLMEDEW
+686 AVSTLRFMEEEW
-698 KKVQEAYQHWQNENI
+698 KKVQEAYQYWQNENI
-713 RIQAEQEGATNQF
+713 RIQAEYDGALKQV
-726 ESAKLKKEETFTRFM
+726 SHAKEKQEETLLRFTT
-741 KELEQSGFTDQST
+741 ELEEGGFIDQQD
-754 YKEAKLSDAEME
+754 YKEAKLTDVEMKHLHE
-766 LIQKEIQ
+766 QIQE
-773 SYYSF
+773 YYSS

-786 EELHV
+786 EELV
-791 ELKDKEYMDITALG
+791 NELSGKEWTDITAL
-805 EHIKELEINLDIIKE
+805 EEQMKELGIQLDITKE

-826 NAVTYISDLH
+826 SAVAYITDLH

-982 TKAVDTLID
+982 TKAIDALID

-1018 TKQKDGCSQTRFVV
+1018 TKQKNGCSETRFVV

>member
-1 MNEDETDPAYY
+1 MRPIQLIMTAF
-12 DGIWPYKQK
+12 GPYKQK

-227 GAILETLVEQEHV
+227 GALLETLVEQEHV

-253 AVYKAEVEQ
+253 AMYKAEVEQ

-372 KNKES
+372 KIKES

-441 QQLEQALEQYV
+441 QQLERALEQYV

-698 KKVQEAYQHWQNENI
+698 KRVQEAYQHWQNENI

-726 ESAKLKKEETFTRFM
+726 ESAKLKREETFTRFM

-773 SYYSF
+773 SYYSS

-982 TKAVDTLID
+982 TKAVDALID

>member
-1 MNEDETDPAYY
+1 MRPIQLIMTAF
-12 DGIWPYKQK
+12 GPYKQK

-64 RSDTSMLR
+64 RNDTSMLR

-112 GHAVELYEVIDEEK
+112 GHAVELYELIDEEK

-227 GAILETLVEQEHV
+227 GALLETLVEQEHV
-240 NTHQVVEALEQET
+240 NTHQVVEALEQEI

-326 LLPFEQWHEE
+326 LLPFEQWYEE
-336 AMQNEQKAES
+336 AMQNEQKVES
-346 LLKQIIAKKENIM
+346 LLKQIIAKKENITKS
-359 NNFELAQEKYEVV
+359 FELAQEKYEEV
-372 KNKES
+372 KNKEP
-377 ERENV
+377 ERENA

-410 IQIGKLKESMQ
+410 VQVGKLKASMQ
-421 NLDRQLEEH
+421 NLEQQLEVH
-430 TNQKQLMTGEL
+430 TNHKQLMSDEL
-441 QQLEQALEQYV
+441 QQLERALEQYV
-452 DKVEE
+452 AKVEE

-485 EAAYSKMQLAVNA
+485 EAAYNNMQLAVNA

-527 GSTTHPKKA
+527 GSTNHPKKA
-536 TEQSGAI
+536 TEQSDAI
-543 DENELNGLRD
+543 DEKELNDLRD

-558 EKLHVQLEEK
+558 EKLHVQVEEK
-568 WNFYHHQYEQ
+568 WNFYHLQYEQ
-578 VIEEVKKRGYQS
+578 VIEEVKKRGYRS
-590 EELVETYSALV
+590 EELAETYSALV
-601 QKGKQLATEVNTLKA
+601 QKGKQLATEVNILKA
-616 SEETRKQIAV
+616 SEETRKQTAV
-626 KIKSVEEKV
+626 NLKNVEEKV
-635 DALQKQKRE
+635 DTIQKQKRE
-644 VETEQHRI
+644 IEIEQHRT
-652 EMDCMQLRTSYEH
+652 EMECMQLRTSYEH

-672 NLQTVQAWKVQFDQ
+672 SLQTVQAWKIQFDQ
-686 AMHELKLMEDEW
+686 AVHELKLMEDEW

-713 RIQAEQEGATNQF
+713 RIQAEQEGASNQY
-726 ESAKLKKEETFTRFM
+726 ESAKLKKEETFARFM
-741 KELEQSGFTDQST
+741 KELEQSGFIDQST
-754 YKEAKLSDAEME
+754 YKEAKLSDAEMDM
-766 LIQKEIQ
+766 LQKEIQ
-773 SYYSF
+773 SYYSS

-786 EELHV
+786 EELRA

-805 EHIKELEINLDIIKE
+805 EHIKDLEINLDIIKE

-982 TKAVDTLID
+982 TKAVDALID

>member
-1 MNEDETDPAYY
+1 MRPIQLIMTAF
-12 DGIWPYKQK
+12 GPYKQK
-21 EVIDFDDLGEHRIFA
+21 EVIDFNDLGDHRIFA

-78 NVYTSVELTFQLKGK
+78 NMYTSVELTFQLKGK

-227 GAILETLVEQEHV
+227 GALLETLVEQEHV

-309 VIEMKETSFK
+309 VIERKETSFK
-319 RAEQAKR
+319 RGEQAKR

-359 NNFELAQEKYEVV
+359 SNFELAQGKYEAV
-372 KNKES
+372 KNKEP
-377 ERENV
+377 EREDA
-382 KKLVQRLEELQP
+382 KKLVQRLEELQS

-430 TNQKQLMTGEL
+430 TNQKQLMSSEL

-452 DKVEE
+452 AKVEE

-485 EAAYSKMQLAVNA
+485 ETAFTKMQEAVRA

-527 GSTTHPKKA
+527 GSTNHPKKA
-536 TEQSGAI
+536 TEQSDAI
-543 DENELNGLRD
+543 DEKELNDLRD
-553 KKNIA
+553 KKNLA

-568 WNFYHHQYEQ
+568 WNFYHLQYEQ
-578 VIEEVKKRGYQS
+578 IIVEVKKRGYRS
-590 EELVETYSALV
+590 EKLDETYSALV
-601 QKGKQLATEVNTLKA
+601 HKGKQLATEVNTLKA
-616 SEETRKQIAV
+616 SEETRKQTAV
-626 KIKSVEEKV
+626 NIKSVEEKV

-644 VETEQHRI
+644 VETEQHRT
-652 EMDCMQLRTSYEH
+652 EMECMQLRTSYDH

-686 AMHELKLMEDEW
+686 AMQQLRLMEDEW

-713 RIQAEQEGATNQF
+713 RIKAEQEGASTQF
-726 ESAKLKKEETFTRFM
+726 ESAKLKKEETFARFM
-741 KELEQSGFTDQST
+741 KELEQSGFTNQIT

-766 LIQKEIQ
+766 MLQKEIQ
-773 SYYSF
+773 GYYSS

-786 EELHV
+786 EELHA

-805 EHIKELEINLDIIKE
+805 EHIKDLEINLDIIKE

-826 NAVTYISDLH
+826 NAVTYIFDLH

-982 TKAVDTLID
+982 TKAVDALID

>member
-1 MNEDETDPAYY
+1 MRPIQLIMTAF
-12 DGIWPYKQK
+12 GPYKQK
-21 EVIDFDDLGEHRIFA
+21 EVIDFKDLGEHRIFA

-64 RSDTSMLR
+64 RSDTNMLR

-78 NVYTSVELTFQLKGK
+78 DVYTSVELTFQLKGK
-93 RYEIKRQLGH
+93 SYEIKRQLGH

-126 VPAVDR
+126 VPCVDR

-186 RYKLMRELLDQ
+186 RYKLMREILDQ

-227 GAILETLVEQEHV
+227 GALLEALVEQEHV

-253 AVYKAEVEQ
+253 IWYNAEVEQ
-262 LQVEQDVQTKQLK
+262 LHLEQNDKTKQLK
-275 DAETRFHAAK
+275 EAEERFHAAK
-285 SVNEKFIDLQQKNEK
+285 AVNEKFKDLEQKNEK
-300 YNTLQENRT
+300 YSILQENRA
-309 VIEMKETSFK
+309 VIEMKEKSFK
-319 RAEQAKR
+319 HAEQAKR

-336 AMQNEQKAES
+336 AMQYEQQSES
-346 LLKQIIAKKENIM
+346 LLKQIIAKKEHIM
-359 NNFELAQEKYEVV
+359 NSFALAQEKYEAL
-372 KNKES
+372 KNKAS
-377 ERENV
+377 ERENA
-382 KKLVQRLEELQP
+382 KKQVQRLEELQP
-394 IIASLAEKQLN
+394 IIASLAEKKLN

-410 IQIGKLKESMQ
+410 IHIGKLKEGMQ
-421 NLDRQLEEH
+421 KLDEQLEAHKNE
-430 TNQKQLMTGEL
+430 KQRMSGEL
-441 QQLEQALEQYV
+441 QQLEAALEQYV
-452 DKVEE
+452 AKVEE

-479 KFEKEK
+479 KYELEKES
-485 EAAYSKMQLAVNA
+485 AFHKMQQAVST

-527 GSTTHPKKA
+527 GSMDHPKKA
-536 TEQSGAI
+536 TEQSNAI
-543 DENELNGLRD
+543 DEKELNELRE
-553 KKNIA
+553 KKTIA

-568 WNFYHHQYEQ
+568 WNFYRVQYEQ
-578 VIEEVKKRGYQS
+578 VIEEVLKRGYRS

-601 QKGKQLATEVNTLKA
+601 QKGKQLAVEVNALKA

-626 KIKSVEEKV
+626 NIKSVEEKV
-635 DALQKQKRE
+635 EELQKQKRE
-644 VETEQHRI
+644 VETVQHRT
-652 EMDCMQLRTSYEH
+652 EMECMQLRTSYEH
-665 DKKNIPE
+665 DKQNIPE
-672 NLQTVQAWKVQFDQ
+672 SLQTVQAWKVQFDQ
-686 AMHELKLMEDEW
+686 ALQELRLMEDEW
-698 KKVQEAYQHWQNENI
+698 EKVQEAYQHWQNENI
-713 RIQAEQEGATNQF
+713 RIQAEHDNASNQF
-726 ESAKLKKEETFTRFM
+726 NSAKEKKEETFTRFM
-741 KELEQSGFTDQST
+741 KELEQSGFTDQLT
-754 YKEAKLSDAEME
+754 YKESKLNDAEMDK
-766 LIQKEIQ
+766 LQQEIQ
-773 SYYSF
+773 SYYSS
-778 LEVLAKQI
+778 LEVLTKQI
-786 EELHV
+786 EELKAD
-791 ELKDKEYMDITALG
+791 LKDKEYMDISSLD
-805 EHIKELEINLDIIKE
+805 EQVKELEISLDIIKE

-826 NAVTYISDLH
+826 NAVSYITDLH
-836 ENIRRIDEQIHEE
+836 ENIKRIDEQIHEE

-865 DNESRIS
+865 DNDSRIS

-982 TKAVDTLID
+982 TKAVDALID

>member
-1 MNEDETDPAYY
+1 MRPIQLIMTAF
-12 DGIWPYKQK
+12 GPYKQK

-126 VPAVDR
+126 IPAVDR

-227 GAILETLVEQEHV
+227 GALLETLVEQDHV

-253 AVYKAEVEQ
+253 AAYKAEVEQ
-262 LQVEQDVQTKQLK
+262 LQVEQDIQTKQLK

-326 LLPFEQWHEE
+326 LLPFEQWYEE
-336 AMQNEQKAES
+336 AMQNEQRVES
-346 LLKQIIAKKENIM
+346 LLKQIIAKKENIT
-359 NNFELAQEKYEVV
+359 NNFKLAQEKYEAV
-372 KNKES
+372 KNKEP
-377 ERENV
+377 ERENA

-410 IQIGKLKESMQ
+410 VQVGKLKVSMQ
-421 NLDRQLEEH
+421 NLEQQLEVH
-430 TNQKQLMTGEL
+430 TNHKQLMSDEL
-441 QQLEQALEQYV
+441 QQLERALEQYV
-452 DKVEE
+452 AKVEE

-485 EAAYSKMQLAVNA
+485 EAAYNNMQSAVNA

-536 TEQSGAI
+536 TEQSDAI
-543 DENELNGLRD
+543 DEKELNDLRD

-558 EKLHVQLEEK
+558 EKLFVQLEEK
-568 WNFYHHQYEQ
+568 WNFYHLQYEQ
-578 VIEEVKKRGYQS
+578 VIEEVKKRGYRS
-590 EELVETYSALV
+590 EELAETYSALV

-616 SEETRKQIAV
+616 SEETRKQTAA
-626 KIKSVEEKV
+626 KIKSIEEKV
-635 DALQKQKRE
+635 DALQKQKHE

-713 RIQAEQEGATNQF
+713 RIQAEQEGASNQF
-726 ESAKLKKEETFTRFM
+726 ESAKSKKEETFTRFM
-741 KELEQSGFTDQST
+741 KELEQSGFTDQIT
-754 YKEAKLSDAEME
+754 YKEAKLSDAEMDM
-766 LIQKEIQ
+766 LQKEIQ
-773 SYYSF
+773 SYYSS

-786 EELHV
+786 EELHA

-820 KRQRAQ
+820 KRQRSQ

-982 TKAVDTLID
+982 TKAVDALID

>member
-1 MNEDETDPAYY
+1 MRPIQLIMTAF
-12 DGIWPYKQK
+12 GPYKQK

-253 AVYKAEVEQ
+253 VVYKAEVEQ

-441 QQLEQALEQYV
+441 QQLERALEQYV

-773 SYYSF
+773 SYYSS

-982 TKAVDTLID
+982 TKAVDALID

>member
-1 MNEDETDPAYY
+1 MRPIQLIMTAF
-12 DGIWPYKQK
+12 GPYKQK
-21 EVIDFDDLGEHRIFA
+21 EVIDFKDLGEHRIFA

-64 RSDTSMLR
+64 RSDTNMLR

-93 RYEIKRQLGH
+93 SYEIKRQLGH

-126 VPAVDR
+126 FPCVDR

-186 RYKLMRELLDQ
+186 RYKLMREILDQ

-221 KLPIRD
+221 KLPIRN
-227 GAILETLVEQEHV
+227 GALLETLVEQEHV

-253 AVYKAEVEQ
+253 IWYNAEVEQ
-262 LQVEQDVQTKQLK
+262 LHVEQNDKTKQLK
-275 DAETRFHAAK
+275 EAEARFHAAK
-285 SVNEKFIDLQQKNEK
+285 AVNEKFKDLEQKNEK
-300 YNTLQENRT
+300 YSTLQENRA
-309 VIEMKETSFK
+309 VIEMKEKSFK
-319 RAEQAKR
+319 HAEQAKR
-326 LLPFEQWHEE
+326 LLPFEQWYEE
-336 AMQNEQKAES
+336 AMQHEQQSES
-346 LLKQIIAKKENIM
+346 LLKQIIAKKEHIM
-359 NNFELAQEKYEVV
+359 NSFALAQEKYEAL
-372 KNKES
+372 KNKAS
-377 ERENV
+377 ERENA
-382 KKLVQRLEELQP
+382 KKQVQRLEELQP
-394 IIASLAEKQLN
+394 IIASLAEKKLN

-410 IQIGKLKESMQ
+410 IQIGKLKEGMQ
-421 NLDRQLEEH
+421 KLDEQLEAH
-430 TNQKQLMTGEL
+430 TNEKQRMSGEL
-441 QQLEQALEQYV
+441 QQLEVALEQYV
-452 DKVEE
+452 AKVEE

-479 KFEKEK
+479 KYEQEKEI
-485 EAAYSKMQLAVNA
+485 AFHKMQLAVSA
-498 YENMERRWLSEQAGI
+498 YEDMERRWLSEQAGI

-527 GSTTHPKKA
+527 GSMDHPKKA
-536 TEQSGAI
+536 TEQSNTI
-543 DENELNGLRD
+543 DEKELNGLRE
-553 KKNIA
+553 KKNVA
-558 EKLHVQLEEK
+558 EKSHVQLEEK
-568 WNFYHHQYEQ
+568 WNFYRVQYEQ
-578 VIEEVKKRGYQS
+578 VIEEVLKRGYRA
-590 EELVETYSALV
+590 EELVETYRALV
-601 QKGKQLATEVNTLKA
+601 QKGKQLAADVNALKA

-626 KIKSVEEKV
+626 NIKSVEEKV
-635 DALQKQKRE
+635 EELQKQKRE
-644 VETEQHRI
+644 VETMQHRT
-652 EMDCMQLRTSYEH
+652 EMECMQLRTSYEH
-665 DKKNIPE
+665 DKQNIPE
-672 NLQTVQAWKVQFDQ
+672 SLQTVQAWKVQFDQ
-686 AMHELKLMEDEW
+686 ALQELRFMEDEW
-698 KKVQEAYQHWQNENI
+698 EKVQEAYQHWQNENI
-713 RIQAEQEGATNQF
+713 RIQAEHDSASNQF
-726 ESAKLKKEETFTRFM
+726 NGAKEKKEETFTRFM
-741 KELEQSGFTDQST
+741 KELEQSGFTDQLT
-754 YKEAKLSDAEME
+754 YTGSKLNDAEMDK
-766 LIQKEIQ
+766 LQQEIR
-773 SYYSF
+773 SYYSS
-778 LEVLAKQI
+778 LEVLTKQI
-786 EELHV
+786 EELKA
-791 ELKDKEYMDITALG
+791 ELKDKEYMDISSLD
-805 EHIKELEINLDIIKE
+805 EQVKELEIHLDIIKE

-826 NAVTYISDLH
+826 NAVSYITDLH
-836 ENIRRIDEQIHEE
+836 ENIKRIDEQIHEE

-865 DNESRIS
+865 DNDSRIS

-982 TKAVDTLID
+982 TKAVDALID

>member
-1 MNEDETDPAYY
+1 MRPLQLIMTAF
-12 DGIWPYKQK
+12 GPYKQR
-21 EVIDFDDLGEHRIFA
+21 EVIDFSDLGDHRIFA

-78 NVYTSVELTFQLKGK
+78 NIYTSVELTFRLKGK
-93 RYEIKRQLGH
+93 QYEIKRQLGH
-103 KKQGNKTIT
+103 KKQGNKTVT
-112 GHAVELYEVIDEEK
+112 GHAVELYEVIGDEK
-126 VPAVDR
+126 VPCVDR

-221 KLPIRD
+221 KLPVRD
-227 GAILETLVEQEHV
+227 DSLLETLVQQEHV
-240 NTHQVVEALEQET
+240 NTHQVVEALEQEKNC
-253 AVYKAEVEQ
+253 YEAEVEQ
-262 LQVEQDVQTKQLK
+262 LQAQQTLQTQQLK
-275 DAETRFHAAK
+275 KAEDRFHTAK
-285 SVNEKFIDLQQKNEK
+285 SINEKFKDLQQKQEK
-300 YNTLQENRT
+300 QAVLQANREQ
-309 VIEMKETSFK
+309 IETEEQRFK
-319 RAEQAKR
+319 LAEQAKR
-326 LLPFEQWHEE
+326 LLPFEQWYEE
-336 AMQNEQKAES
+336 AVQSEQNAEQ
-346 LLKQIIAKKENIM
+346 LLKQISVKKEKTVKA
-359 NNFELAQEKYEVV
+359 FELAYEKYEEL
-372 KNKES
+372 KGKES
-377 ERENV
+377 VREEG
-382 KKLVQRLEELQP
+382 KKTVQRLEELQP
-394 IIASLAEKQLN
+394 IIASLAEKKSK
-405 LQNAE
+405 LQQAE
-410 IQIGKLKESMQ
+410 LQSGKLKEGIQ
-421 NLDRQLEEH
+421 KFEKQLEGQIS
-430 TNQKQLMTGEL
+430 QKQQIAGEL
-441 QQLEQALEQYV
+441 QQLEVALEQYV
-452 DKVEE
+452 AKVEE

-479 KFEKEK
+479 KYEQEKEV
-485 EAAYSKMQLAVNA
+485 ANQKMEVAVKA
-498 YENMERRWLSEQAGI
+498 YEEMEHRWLNEQAGM
-513 LALHLHDGE
+513 LALHLHEGE

-527 GSTTHPKKA
+527 GSIDHPKKA
-536 TEQSGAI
+536 TERGDSI
-543 DENELNGLRD
+543 DEKQLNELRE
-553 KKNIA
+553 KKTVA
-558 EKLHVQLEEK
+558 EKLHVQVEEK
-568 WNFYHHQYEQ
+568 WNFYRLQYEQ
-578 VIEEVKKRGYQS
+578 VIDEVVKRGYRS
-590 EELVETYSALV
+590 EELVETYRTLV
-601 QKGKQLATEVNTLKA
+601 QNGKQLAAEVNTLKE
-616 SEETRKQIAV
+616 SEEKRKQLALSV
-626 KIKSVEEKV
+626 KGLEEKV
-635 DALQKQKRE
+635 EELQKQKRE
-644 VETEQHRI
+644 AEVMQHRT
-652 EMDCMQLRTSYEH
+652 EMECMQLRTSYEH
-665 DKKNIPE
+665 DQQKTHE
-672 NLQTVQAWKVQFDQ
+672 DLQTLEAWKKQFDQ
-686 AMHELKLMEDEW
+686 AVSTLRFMEEEW
-698 KKVQEAYQHWQNENI
+698 KKVQEAYQYWQNENI
-713 RIQAEQEGATNQF
+713 RIQAEYDGALKQV
-726 ESAKLKKEETFTRFM
+726 SHAKEKQEETLLRFTT
-741 KELEQSGFTDQST
+741 ELEQGGFIDQQA
-754 YKEAKLSDAEME
+754 YKEAKLTDVEMKHLHE
-766 LIQKEIQ
+766 QIQE
-773 SYYSF
+773 YYSS

-786 EELHV
+786 EELV
-791 ELKDKEYMDITALG
+791 NELSGKEWTDITAL
-805 EHIKELEINLDIIKE
+805 EEQMKELGIQLDITKE

-826 NAVTYISDLH
+826 SAVAYITDLH

-982 TKAVDTLID
+982 TKAIDALID

-1018 TKQKDGCSQTRFVV
+1018 TKQKNGCSETRFVV

>member
-1 MNEDETDPAYY
+1 MRPLQLIMTAF
-12 DGIWPYKQK
+12 GPYKQR
-21 EVIDFDDLGEHRIFA
+21 EIIDFSDLGDHRIFA

-78 NVYTSVELTFQLKGK
+78 NVYTSVELIFQLKGK
-93 RYEIKRQLGH
+93 QYEIKRQLGH
-103 KKQGNKTIT
+103 KKQGNKTVT
-112 GHAVELYEVIDEEK
+112 GHAVELYEVIGDEK
-126 VPAVDR
+126 VPCVDR

-221 KLPIRD
+221 KLPVRD
-227 GAILETLVEQEHV
+227 ASLLETLVQQEHV

-253 AVYKAEVEQ
+253 SCYEAEVEQ
-262 LQVEQDVQTKQLK
+262 LQMQQTVQTQQLK
-275 DAETRFHAAK
+275 EVDGRFHIAK
-285 SVNEKFIDLQQKNEK
+285 SVNEKFKDLEQKQEQQT
-300 YNTLQENRT
+300 TLQENRT
-309 VIEMKETSFK
+309 QMEMQEQRFK
-319 RAEQAKR
+319 HAEQAKR
-326 LLPFEQWHEE
+326 LLPFEQWYEE
-336 AMQNEQKAES
+336 AVQSEQNAEQ
-346 LLKQIIAKKENIM
+346 LLKQIVVKKERTTAT
-359 NNFELAQEKYEVV
+359 FLLAQEKYEELKSREPVREEAK
-372 KNKES
+372 KN
-377 ERENV
+377 
-382 KKLVQRLEELQP
+382 VQRLEELQP
-394 IIASLAEKQLN
+394 IIASLAEKKSTLQKVERQSEQLKTG
-405 LQNAE
+405 
-410 IQIGKLKESMQ
+410 IHKLEQ
-421 NLDRQLEEH
+421 QLEGQIS
-430 TNQKQLMTGEL
+430 QKQQIAGEL
-441 QQLEQALEQYV
+441 QQLEVALEQYV
-452 DKVEE
+452 VKVEE

-467 LKQAYDVWQEKQ
+467 LKQAYDVWKEKQTYEQEKQ
-479 KFEKEK
+479 T
-485 EAAYSKMQLAVNA
+485 AYQKMEIVVKS
-498 YENMERRWLSEQAGI
+498 YEDMERRWLNEQAGV

-527 GSTTHPKKA
+527 GSKNHPKKA
-536 TEQSGAI
+536 TELGDSI
-543 DENELNGLRD
+543 DEKQLDELREN
-553 KKNIA
+553 KNVA

-568 WNFYHHQYEQ
+568 WNFYRLQYEQ
-578 VIEEVKKRGYQS
+578 VIEEVVKRGYRP
-590 EELVETYSALV
+590 EELVETYRELV
-601 QKGKQLATEVNTLKA
+601 QKGKQLVAEVNALKA
-616 SEETRKQIAV
+616 SEEKRKQLASSL
-626 KIKSVEEKV
+626 KGLEEQLEE
-635 DALQKQKRE
+635 LQKQKRE
-644 VETEQHRI
+644 AEATQHRTEI
-652 EMDCMQLRTSYEH
+652 ECIELRTSYEH
-665 DKKNIPE
+665 DQQKIPE
-672 NLQTVQAWKVQFDQ
+672 SLQTLEAWKQQYDNVVQ
-686 AMHELKLMEDEW
+686 ELRFMEDEW

-713 RIQAEQEGATNQF
+713 RVQAEYDGAVKQVTHTK
-726 ESAKLKKEETFTRFM
+726 EKKEETLLRFTT
-741 KELEQSGFTDQST
+741 ELKQGGFIDQQA
-754 YKEAKLSDAEME
+754 YKEAKLTDVEMKHLQE
-766 LIQKEIQ
+766 HIQK
-773 SYYSF
+773 YYSS

-786 EELHV
+786 EELAN
-791 ELKDKEYMDITALG
+791 ELEGKEWIDITIL
-805 EHIKELEINLDIIKE
+805 EEQVKELEIQLDITKE

-826 NAVTYISDLH
+826 SAVAYISDLH

-982 TKAVDTLID
+982 TKAVDALID

-1018 TKQKDGCSQTRFVV
+1018 TKQKDGCSQTKFVM

>member
-1 MNEDETDPAYY
+1 MRPIQLIMTAF
-12 DGIWPYKQK
+12 GPYKQK

-78 NVYTSVELTFQLKGK
+78 DVYTSVELTFQLKGK

-112 GHAVELYEVIDEEK
+112 GHAVELYEVIDGEK

-227 GAILETLVEQEHV
+227 GALLETLVEQEHV
-240 NTHQVVEALEQET
+240 NTHQVAEALEQEKIW
-253 AVYKAEVEQ
+253 YNAEVEQ
-262 LQVEQDVQTKQLK
+262 LHVEQNDKTKQLK
-275 DAETRFHAAK
+275 EEEARFHAAK
-285 SVNEKFIDLQQKNEK
+285 AVNEKFKDLEQKNEK
-300 YNTLQENRT
+300 YSTLQENRA
-309 VIEMKETSFK
+309 VIEMKEKSFK
-319 RAEQAKR
+319 HAEQAKR
-326 LLPFEQWHEE
+326 LLPFEQWYEE
-336 AMQNEQKAES
+336 AMQHEQRSES
-346 LLKQIIAKKENIM
+346 LLKQIIAKKEHIM
-359 NNFELAQEKYEVV
+359 NSFALVQEKYEAL
-372 KNKES
+372 KNKAS
-377 ERENV
+377 ERENA
-382 KKLVQRLEELQP
+382 KKQVQRLEELQP
-394 IIASLAEKQLN
+394 IIASLAEKKLN

-410 IQIGKLKESMQ
+410 IQIGKLKEGMQ
-421 NLDRQLEEH
+421 KLDEQLEAH
-430 TNQKQLMTGEL
+430 TNEKQRMSGEL
-441 QQLEQALEQYV
+441 QQLEVALEQYV
-452 DKVEE
+452 AKVEE

-479 KFEKEK
+479 KYEQEKEI
-485 EAAYSKMQLAVNA
+485 AFHKMQLAVSA
-498 YENMERRWLSEQAGI
+498 YEDMERRWLSEQAGI

-527 GSTTHPKKA
+527 GSMDHPKKA
-536 TEQSGAI
+536 TEQSNAI
-543 DENELNGLRD
+543 DEKELNGLRE
-553 KKNIA
+553 KKNVA
-558 EKLHVQLEEK
+558 EKSHVQLEEK
-568 WNFYHHQYEQ
+568 WNFYRVQYEQ
-578 VIEEVKKRGYQS
+578 VIEEVLNRGYRA
-590 EELVETYSALV
+590 EELVETYRALV
-601 QKGKQLATEVNTLKA
+601 QKGKQLAADVNALKA

-626 KIKSVEEKV
+626 NIKSVEEKV
-635 DALQKQKRE
+635 EELQKQKRE
-644 VETEQHRI
+644 VETMQHRT
-652 EMDCMQLRTSYEH
+652 EMECMQLRTSYEH
-665 DKKNIPE
+665 DKQNIPE
-672 NLQTVQAWKVQFDQ
+672 SLQTVQAWKVQFDQ
-686 AMHELKLMEDEW
+686 ALQELRLMEDEW
-698 KKVQEAYQHWQNENI
+698 EKVQEAYQHWQNENI
-713 RIQAEQEGATNQF
+713 RIQAEHDSASNQF
-726 ESAKLKKEETFTRFM
+726 NSAKEKKEETFTRFM
-741 KELEQSGFTDQST
+741 KELEQSGFTDQLT
-754 YKEAKLSDAEME
+754 YTESKLNDAEMDK
-766 LIQKEIQ
+766 LQQEIR
-773 SYYSF
+773 SYYSS
-778 LEVLAKQI
+778 LEVLTKQI
-786 EELHV
+786 EELKA
-791 ELKDKEYMDITALG
+791 ELKDKEYLDISSLD
-805 EHIKELEINLDIIKE
+805 EQVKELEIHLDIIKE

-826 NAVTYISDLH
+826 NAVSYITDLH
-836 ENIRRIDEQIHEE
+836 ENIKRIDEQIHEE

-865 DNESRIS
+865 DNDSRIS

-982 TKAVDTLID
+982 TKAVDALID